1 MSRPKQAPRGDY
13 ARLAKRMRALA
24 HPLRLQMLL
33 GLCEQ
38 ECHVNK
44 IWQRLRISQPLAS
57 QHLRLLRRAGLVSSR
72 RRGKKICYTVADQQ
86 VRSMLESL
94 CAWVARPPDRS

>member
-44 IWQRLRISQPLAS
+44 IWRRLRISQPLAS
-57 QHLRLLRRAGLVSSR
+57 QHLRLLRRAGLVSSQ
-72 RRGKKICYTVADQQ
+72 RRGKKICYAVADQQ

-94 CAWVARPPDRS
+94 CAWVARPLDRG

>member
-1 MSRPKQAPRGDY
+1 MSRPKQAPCGDY

-24 HPLRLQMLL
+24 PPLRLQMLL

-44 IWQRLRISQPLAS
+44 IWRRLRISQPLAS

-72 RRGKKICYTVADQQ
+72 RRGKKICSTVADQQ

-94 CAWVARPPDRS
+94 CAWVARPPDRG